1 MNKKK
6 KFKSQLILLIVVLS
20 IIFDGIWLNYV
31 ENVIKYIKCPTY
43 KGDGTETMS
52 FLDQYFGYTEDWF
65 YFNWDRNKQEFKNK
79 RFKLLRD
86 KNGFITN
93 SSDEED
99 KNVSLQY
106 LDFNVNTS
114 MGFVWV
120 KYKIDGVTQ
129 PEIKY
134 YGCYKVSQNEMPKSF

>member
-20 IIFDGIWLNYV
+20 IIFYGIWLNYV
-31 ENVIKYIKCPTY
+31 ENVIKYIKCPTF

-79 RFKLLRD
+79 RFKLLRG

>member
-1 MNKKK
+1 VNKKK

-20 IIFDGIWLNYV
+20 IIFYGIWLNYV

-79 RFKLLRD
+79 RFKLLRG

>member
-1 MNKKK
+1 VNKKK
-6 KFKSQLILLIVVLS
+6 KFRSQLILLIGVLS
-20 IIFDGIWLNYV
+20 IIFYGIWLHYV

-43 KGDGTETMS
+43 KSDGTETMS

-65 YFNWDRNKQEFKNK
+65 YFNWDRKKQEFKNK
-79 RFKLLRD
+79 RFKLFRG

-99 KNVSLQY
+99 QNISLQY

-114 MGFVWV
+114 MGFVLV

>member
-20 IIFDGIWLNYV
+20 IIFYGIWLNYV

-79 RFKLLRD
+79 RFKLLRG

>member
-6 KFKSQLILLIVVLS
+6 KFKSQLVLLIVVLS
-20 IIFDGIWLNYV
+20 IIFYGIWLHYV
-31 ENVIKYIKCPTY
+31 ENVIKHIKCPTY
-43 KGDGTETMS
+43 KSDGTETMS

-65 YFNWDRNKQEFKNK
+65 YFNWDRKKQEFKNK
-79 RFKLLRD
+79 RFKLFRG

-134 YGCYKVSQNEMPKSF
+134 YGCYRVSKNEMPKSF